1 MEQNNPNQGTL
12 LDPQVIIIGQV
23 ITERKR
29 QDMQWGGPEHDDT
42 HSLFDWDDYIEHQ
55 LNKILFIEHNQTE
68 DVNLPEYEKRRNTI
82 ARDALIKVAA
92 LAVAAVESIDR
103 KAAKTAQSNES
114 QTKGE

>member
-1 MEQNNPNQGTL
+1 MEQTK

-55 LNKILFIEHNQTE
+55 LNKILFLEE
-68 DVNLPEYEKRRNTI
+68 GSVDREKV

-103 KAAKTAQSNES
+103 RAAAQVFQPDVHQPE
-114 QTKGE
+114 GE